1 MVINNNLN
9 VFLSVAEHE
18 SFTKAAGDLHISQ
31 PAVSKAISAL
41 EDELCVQLFWR
52 SKRNGLIL
60 TDAGHQILVIARQ
73 MKQLEDNIRQTA
85 NRANQMLEGT
95 LRIASMPITST
106 MILSEIVP
114 IFQKKYPHIQV
125 DIFEGTNWEV
135 KQSIETYKAEIGFA
149 ISPFDPCEYME
160 LFCDSMV
167 AVLPPDISTPKCGY
181 IDLISYKSPLLFGK
195 AAHEVIADNL
205 KKRGKFIQDARVY
218 MQCDT
223 VLAMVKNGCGTG
235 ILSKAA
241 LDTYSQNLRTCPIHP
256 QVDTKYGVITHDFSQ
271 LSPAA
276 KSFFDMIQ
284 NWQKN
289 KYSK

>member
-1 MVINNNLN
+1 MVISNNLN

-18 SFTKAAGDLHISQ
+18 SFTKAAGELHISQ

-41 EDELCVQLFWR
+41 EDELGVQLFWR

-60 TDAGHQILVIARQ
+60 TDAGQQILVIARQ

-95 LRIASMPITST
+95 LRIASMPITTT
-106 MILSEIVP
+106 MILAELIP
-114 IFQKKYPHIQV
+114 KFQKKYPNIQV
-125 DIFEGTNWEV
+125 EIFEGTNWEV
-135 KQSIETYKAEIGFA
+135 KQAIETYKAEIGFA
-149 ISPFDPCEYME
+149 ISPFEPYEYIE

-167 AVLPPDISTPKCGY
+167 AVLPRDVPMPECGY
-181 IDLISYKSPLLFGK
+181 IDLISYEAPLLFGK

-205 KKRGKFIQDARVY
+205 KNSGKFIRDARVY

-223 VLAMVKNGCGTG
+223 VLSMVKNGCGTG

-241 LDTYSQNLRTCPIHP
+241 FDTYSQNLRTCPIHP

>member
-1 MVINNNLN
+1 MVISNNLN
-9 VFLSVAEHE
+9 AFLSVVEHE
-18 SFTKAAGDLHISQ
+18 SFTKAASDLHISQ

-41 EDELCVQLFWR
+41 EDELGVQLFWR

-106 MILSEIVP
+106 MILAELIP
-114 IFQKKYPHIQV
+114 KFHKKYPNIQ
-125 DIFEGTNWEV
+125 IEIYEGTNWEV
-135 KQSIETYKAEIGFA
+135 KQAIETYKAEIGFA

-160 LFCDSMV
+160 LFCDSMI
-167 AVLPPDISTPKCGY
+167 AVLPPDISMPKCGY
-181 IDLISYKSPLLFGK
+181 IDLNSYESPLLFGK

-205 KKRGKFIQDARVY
+205 KKRGKFIQNARVY

-235 ILSKAA
+235 ILSKA
-241 LDTYSQNLRTCPIHP
+241 
-256 QVDTKYGVITHDFSQ
+256 G
-271 LSPAA
+271 
-276 KSFFDMIQ
+276 
-284 NWQKN
+284 
-289 KYSK
+289 